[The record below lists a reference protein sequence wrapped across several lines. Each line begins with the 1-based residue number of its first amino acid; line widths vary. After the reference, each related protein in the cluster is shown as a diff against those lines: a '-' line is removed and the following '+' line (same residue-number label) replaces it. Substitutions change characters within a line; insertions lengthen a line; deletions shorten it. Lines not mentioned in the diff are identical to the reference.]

1 MFEDTS
7 PKGFGNSNEDQSIQ
21 EIKPRKIQK
30 PRHPFDR
37 DVVRPEVY
45 NNSIHSRFDSP
56 GRRKT
61 MQERIKALGL
71 TDNDVRRLQSHHKI
85 EAFICLGSDSPLR
98 LIDLLCLN
106 EPELR
111 SLYLEATEARK
122 YQSNQLDRY
131 QELLSQASTSFEKD
145 NLLRSINTVQTVLGL
160 YCAFENTARDV
171 LKCPKTARHT
181 LLSELKEERNADPD
195 IYQQHKEMR
204 EKLAEIKNE
213 KKELKKQVETLTAE
227 LTEAKKNTSTVDPHK
242 HDEFLRRL
250 SAINQ
255 LTSGIDF
262 GDDWVSDVLPAV
274 IEDCKR
280 YPDQGDVIVE
290 SGKTIHSTYACR
302 AMALEFIKHRQKGIK
317 SRFWGEQNGKFSH
330 GDVMAFLSDV
340 VNGKFELQWN
350 YAANDLDLVPCGSKT
365 YISDRMSTALV
376 MLVNEGLLVRKAKG
390 SHTLWVKDLITF

>member
-1 MFEDTS
+1 MFEN
-7 PKGFGNSNEDQSIQ
+7 NSDSASDQSIQ
-21 EIKPRKIQK
+21 EFKPRKAQK

-45 NNSIHSRFDSP
+45 NNSIQSRFDSP
-56 GRRKT
+56 GRRSV

-71 TDNDVRRLQSHHKI
+71 TDNDVRRLRSHHKV
-85 EAFICLGSDSPLR
+85 ETFICLGSDSPLR

-131 QELLSQASTSFEKD
+131 QELLSQATTTFEKD
-145 NLLRSINTVQTVLGL
+145 NLLKSINTVQTVLGL

-171 LKCPKTARHT
+171 LKCPKTARQT
-181 LLSELKEERNADPD
+181 LLAELKAAKDADPN

-204 EKLAEIKNE
+204 EKLAEVKAE
-213 KKELKKQVETLTAE
+213 KTELKKQVESLKAE
-227 LTEAKKNTSTVDPHK
+227 LEEAKKNTSTIDPHK
-242 HDEFLRRL
+242 HEEFLRRL

-262 GDDWVSDVLPAV
+262 GDNDWVSDVLPAV

-280 YPDQGDVIVE
+280 YPDERDVIVE
-290 SGKTIHSTYACR
+290 SGKTIHSSYACR
-302 AMALEFIKHRQKGIK
+302 AMALEFLKQKQK
-317 SRFWGEQNGKFSH
+317 DTKYEFYGEENGKFNH

-340 VNGKFELQWN
+340 VNGKFKWQWD
-350 YAANDLDLVPCGSKT
+350 YAANDLDLVPCGTKT
-365 YISDRMSTALV
+365 YIADRMSTALV

-390 SHTLWVKDLITF
+390 SHTLWAKDLINF